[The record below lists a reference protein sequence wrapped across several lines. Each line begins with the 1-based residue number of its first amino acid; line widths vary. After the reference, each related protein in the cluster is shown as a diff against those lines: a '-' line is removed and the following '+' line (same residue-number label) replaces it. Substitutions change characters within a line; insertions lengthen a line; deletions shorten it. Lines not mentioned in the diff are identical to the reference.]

1 MPSLAAASNLLRLH
15 PPLTLALRR
24 LSIHSV
30 ASRDS
35 GDRRTS
41 GPDKNLLRAKT
52 LLLKE
57 PSHLL
62 SSPLV
67 GPPISSERQ
76 ASLLPNQAIGF
87 VASSQA
93 NFMRVVVEKPGP
105 DPQNTN
111 SDSSNLLDPR
121 IGTDLL
127 CVVRDLLKKIKR
139 RVLVGDKVNDDLIM
153 SALFHK
159 LKWSHWLLDLVHFAT
174 KYSTNRQR
182 YGWTFYK

>member
-1 MPSLAAASNLLRLH
+1 
-15 PPLTLALRR
+15 
-24 LSIHSV
+24 
-30 ASRDS
+30 
-35 GDRRTS
+35 
-41 GPDKNLLRAKT
+41 LRAKT

-57 PSHLL
+57 HSRL

-67 GPPISSERQ
+67 GPPIPSERQ

-111 SDSSNLLDPR
+111 PDDGGMLDPR

-139 RVLVGDKVNDDLIM
+139 RVLVGDKVNDDLRV
-153 SALFHK
+153 SALF
-159 LKWSHWLLDLVHFAT
+159 
-174 KYSTNRQR
+174 QP
-182 YGWTFYK
+182 